1 MLMVCFQS
9 NPYIR
14 ITKAKGVIHGDIK
27 PKNVLIYSETDGRY
41 RAKVIDFGYSSL
53 FMRDGDTITMPY
65 SELWTAPEQHHREI
79 LPMQARRMDAYSFG
93 MLCLWFFFYNRSED
107 QDRNFKRDLE
117 DPQKEPLSWAY
128 ELLDAE
134 TELGDR
140 RRNDIQNVFRLT
152 LAQDPAERTAE
163 FTEILQLLSSN
174 RSGKVLGL
182 SRNTNRR

>member
-1 MLMVCFQS
+1 
-9 NPYIR
+9 
-14 ITKAKGVIHGDIK
+14 
-27 PKNVLIYSETDGRY
+27 
-41 RAKVIDFGYSSL
+41 
-53 FMRDGDTITMPY
+53 
-65 SELWTAPEQHHREI
+65 
-79 LPMQARRMDAYSFG
+79 MQARRMDAYSFD
-93 MLCLWFFFYNRSED
+93 MLCLWLFFYNRSEN

-117 DPQKEPLSWAY
+117 DPQKEPLSRAY
-128 ELLDAE
+128 ELLGAE

-152 LAQDPAERTAE
+152 LAQDSAERTAE